1 MPDGGK
7 LTIATTCENDGIS
20 LKVMDTGIGIEED
33 IKDKVFLPFFT
44 TKDVDQGTG
53 LGLSVVYGI
62 VQEHGGVITL
72 SSRVGEGTSF
82 IIKFKNNSDII

>member
-1 MPDGGK
+1 
-7 LTIATTCENDGIS
+7 
-20 LKVMDTGIGIEED
+20 MDTGIGIAEG

-82 IIKFKNNSDII
+82 KVKFKKDE